1 MLGCTDAA
9 ACNYDNTANEED
21 GTCTYPAENEDCD
34 GNCIAGVDCQGIC
47 GGTAAIDNCGI
58 CGGDDS
64 TCTGCTEPG
73 SQQLRSEATLD
84 DGSCELPLCLGDLNA
99 DLLVSVADI
108 LEMLGEFGC
117 TENCETDL
125 SGDEAVSVDDLL
137 LLLANFGLECTD

>member
-1 MLGCTDAA
+1 MQLRRLPIST
-9 ACNYDNTANEED
+9 TAHA
-21 GTCTYPAENEDCD
+21 YPADNEDCD

-64 TCTGCTEPG
+64 TCTGCTDPAANNYDP
-73 SQQLRSEATLD
+73 EATLD

-125 SGDEAVSVDDLL
+125 SGDEAVMWTTFLHSWPI
-137 LLLANFGLECTD
+137 LAWGVLND